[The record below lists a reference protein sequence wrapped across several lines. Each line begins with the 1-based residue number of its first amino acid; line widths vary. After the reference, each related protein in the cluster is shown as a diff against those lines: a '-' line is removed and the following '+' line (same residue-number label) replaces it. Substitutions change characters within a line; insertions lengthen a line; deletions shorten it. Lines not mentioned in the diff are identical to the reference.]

1 MFNISFKS
9 LDNPDAIS
17 LTHPTLQDLLIV
29 QIPKALILNDQEGN
43 SLVLDPKSF
52 EEEDS
57 QAFYMSVS
65 LEPQQIKPV
74 ETTSKGI
81 QGAASS

>member
-65 LEPQQIKPV
+65 LEPQ
-74 ETTSKGI
+74 
-81 QGAASS
+81 